1 MLPVSDESVDGEASP
16 VDISTIKPVAPES
29 GPEHHSKHLG
39 KDPTPVDTAIYEPLA
54 PGHADKANDKSP
66 ENADDKS
73 LEEVGQKSVMIATAE
88 PEAANTSTATGKQSN
103 KGLPSSAHEAVW
115 RVLEDMLLLKH
126 KF

>member
-1 MLPVSDESVDGEASP
+1 MVSDIQLAHEKSSADAEATP
-16 VDISTIKPVAPES
+16 AAAQTSTATERQFDDKLLQDTGDNSA
-29 GPEHHSKHLG
+29 LAAAA
-39 KDPTPVDTAIYEPLA
+39 TPAA
-54 PGHADKANDKSP
+54 ASP

-73 LEEVGQKSVMIATAE
+73 LEVTGEKSVSAAAAT